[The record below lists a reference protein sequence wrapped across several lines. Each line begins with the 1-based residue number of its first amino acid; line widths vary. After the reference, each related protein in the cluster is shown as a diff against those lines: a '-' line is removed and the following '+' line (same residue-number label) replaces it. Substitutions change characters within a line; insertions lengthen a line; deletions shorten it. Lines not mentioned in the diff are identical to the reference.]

1 MYSIGEV
8 SKMFNLPISTLRY
21 YDIQGLFINIER
33 DETGIRR
40 FNDKTIEAIRLI
52 ECLKKSGMQIKDIK
66 EFMKWCSMVNKTFN
80 IRKEMFIK
88 QKENVEKQIE
98 ELEKTLDMIK
108 YKCWYYDEAIKDNSE
123 ERVKNIRLQDMPQE
137 IRTAYENTHK

>member
-1 MYSIGEV
+1 MKLV
-8 SKMFNLPISTLRY
+8 L
-21 YDIQGLFINIER
+21 
-33 DETGIRR
+33 
-40 FNDKTIEAIRLI
+40 EAIRLI

-66 EFMKWCSMVNKTFN
+66 EFMKWCSMGNKTFN

>member
-1 MYSIGEV
+1 MGHC
-8 SKMFNLPISTLRY
+8 ISDY
-21 YDIQGLFINIER
+21 KIP
-33 DETGIRR
+33 
-40 FNDKTIEAIRLI
+40 
-52 ECLKKSGMQIKDIK
+52 KK
-66 EFMKWCSMVNKTFN
+66 
-80 IRKEMFIK
+80 
-88 QKENVEKQIE
+88 NVEKQIE

>member
-66 EFMKWCSMVNKTFN
+66 EFMKWCSMGNKTFN

>member
-1 MYSIGEV
+1 MTRE
-8 SKMFNLPISTLRY
+8 
-21 YDIQGLFINIER
+21 
-33 DETGIRR
+33 
-40 FNDKTIEAIRLI
+40 
-52 ECLKKSGMQIKDIK
+52 
-66 EFMKWCSMVNKTFN
+66 
-80 IRKEMFIK
+80 
-88 QKENVEKQIE
+88 EKIE